1 MGRVNTPHLFDT
13 EHQALELGLKKGD
26 SHCFRTRCHVILLKA
41 DGRNSKD
48 IGLIIGMSNTSVNHW
63 VSRFKSDDI
72 SGSHNRAGQGRKP
85 VLNTEDK
92 EGLLAAVKSHRQR
105 LQTAKAEWE
114 ASRKKSISDSTLRR
128 FLKVLAEDING

>member
-1 MGRVNTPHLFDT
+1 MSFELSYIISHLCRHGPSKYTTLFDM

-48 IGLIIGMSNTSVNHW
+48 IGLITGMSNISINHW

-85 VLNTEDK
+85 VLNCNTIK
-92 EGLLAAVKSHRQR
+92 IPIL
-105 LQTAKAEWE
+105 TY
-114 ASRKKSISDSTLRR
+114 
-128 FLKVLAEDING
+128 NN